1 MPRVEYDGVALHRA
15 EGESVLDALLRAE
28 VSVPH
33 ACKAGACGSCL
44 LRCLEPATLPPPAQ
58 AGLKDT
64 WKAAG
69 YFLACVCR
77 PDGDIVVGPVGQD
90 VRIWAEVAS
99 IEPLSDSVLRVRL
112 SPRDA
117 FEYRAGQYVTLIR
130 EDGLARSYSLASL
143 PEDDAL
149 ELHVRVYADGRMSQW
164 LAREAESGTA
174 LQVQGPSGDCFYTDG
189 RPDQPLLL
197 VGTGTGLA
205 PLVGIVRDALR
216 RGHRAP
222 LYLVHG
228 AVAAGGLYLQDELAQ
243 LASRHSGL
251 RVWRTT
257 LDADGPIEGVL
268 KARLPALSGVRA
280 FVCGDLDVVRVLKK
294 HIFLAGAALSDIHSD
309 AFLPSAQSSPPRG
322 NA

>member
-1 MPRVEYDGVALHRA
+1 MPSVEYDGVACHRA
-15 EGESVLDALLRAE
+15 EGESVLDALLRAQ

-44 LRCLEPATLPPPAQ
+44 LRCLEPAKLPMAAQ

-77 PDGDIVVGPVGQD
+77 PDGDIAVGPVGQD
-90 VRIWAEVAS
+90 VRLSAHVAS

-112 SPRDA
+112 RPREV

-143 PEDDAL
+143 PEDDTL

-164 LAREAESGTA
+164 LAREAAPGTV

-189 RPDQPLLL
+189 RSDQPLLL

-205 PLVGIVRDALR
+205 PLLGIVHDALR
-216 RGHRAP
+216 RGHRGP
-222 LYLVHG
+222 LHLVHG
-228 AVAAGGLYLQDELAQ
+228 AAAAAGLYLQDELIH
-243 LASRHSGL
+243 LAARHSGL
-251 RVWRTT
+251 HVWHTT
-257 LDADGPIEGVL
+257 LDADGPIEAVL
-268 KARLPALSGVRA
+268 KARLPSLSGFRA
-280 FVCGDLDVVRVLKK
+280 FVCGDSDVVRVLKK

-309 AFLPSAQSSPPRG
+309 AFLPSAQSSQSCG
-322 NA
+322 DG